1 MVLSISVQLLN
12 GYIQSQST
20 HRKKQ
25 KLDPPWFRGNHDQK
39 AKKSSKHPQTTLSMI
54 ILVFSYHVDNVT
66 TLKALIVLT

>member
-39 AKKSSKHPQTTLSMI
+39 AKKIFETSTNDFVNDHTGVFLSCR
-54 ILVFSYHVDNVT
+54 
-66 TLKALIVLT
+66 